1 MMAAMN
7 PTYIPTRIALLR
19 SDISQNRA
27 RLREDWQSVESLR
40 ISRQNIA
47 NAKAEIERLEL
58 ELGLQRELKQGTP

>member
-1 MMAAMN
+1 MMTVMN

-58 ELGLQRELKQGTP
+58 ELGLQRELNRGTP